1 MKSTRHRLVGRLLLL
16 VAVEVAHRDVGD
28 DAEDRT
34 DDEHHDYRNKHKNGS
49 TYCGYMMSWYID
61 IMNTRTHK
69 HARGTKNDSTFVCV
83 MGIRVC

>member
-1 MKSTRHRLVGRLLLL
+1 ML

-61 IMNTRTHK
+61 IMNT
-69 HARGTKNDSTFVCV
+69 
-83 MGIRVC
+83 